1 MSTSLTFNTS
11 TYILSPPLE
20 SLVPNHFLLHVSVAG
35 DQAVDE
41 PLHDDG
47 LPPGQ
52 DEQEP
57 QLPLSM
63 ILHSMNLE
71 KKLKKTKIIALAN
84 LWLHPEVKCPEE
96 EEGEGSRGVGQG
108 GVVPAGGHQQP
119 RQQAA
124 DHAYVLIHGE
134 CQEVPLGQGGGDG
147 HDGGAQVDDQDLQDQ
162 S

>member
-57 QLPLSM
+57 KLPLAMVSTP
-63 ILHSMNLE
+63 MNLQQMLIRYSRCYFS
-71 KKLKKTKIIALAN
+71 KPLAP
-84 LWLHPEVKCPEE
+84 LSEVKCTETEE
-96 EEGEGSRGVGQG
+96 V
-108 GVVPAGGHQQP
+108 
-119 RQQAA
+119 
-124 DHAYVLIHGE
+124 
-134 CQEVPLGQGGGDG
+134 
-147 HDGGAQVDDQDLQDQ
+147 
-162 S
+162 